1 MLSFR
6 LTITASQRQALDRQ
20 LTSAQR
26 LGDLR
31 LVKFILTVFAV
42 AHYQET
48 QQAALVLQLSVAQVE
63 AYVHKFLCYGV
74 RGVAFKK
81 PAGRR
86 PKLTTEQQRE
96 LCRLIE
102 AGPPACGFSGAC
114 WRSPMIQQLIKER
127 FAVQYSV
134 FYIAELLKHLGFT
147 YQKAAFVSDHLD
159 EVARQRFC
167 RRVWPEM
174 VRLARAKKALLLFGD
189 EASFPQW
196 GTLTYTWARRGTQ
209 PVVKTRLLKSL
220 GFSYQKAAFVSDHL
234 DEVARRRFST
244 RVWPDILRQA
254 REKKALLLFGD
265 EASFPQWG
273 TLTYTWA
280 RRGTQPVVKTSGKR
294 RGWKVFGLLDYFTGR
309 FFHQGLEGR
318 FTSASYTAFL
328 ARVLEQTSGHV
339 MLIQDGARYHTSA
352 ETKRFCA
359 AHAARLTVYQL
370 PSYSPDYNPIE
381 KLWKKIKQAETHLHY
396 FPTFGALSAK
406 VEQALLKFE
415 NAPREILALCS
426 LPEELAWAA

>member
-6 LTITASQRQALDRQ
+6 LTITASQRQALDRK
-20 LTSAQR
+20 LAAAQR

-31 LVKFILTVFAV
+31 LAKFILTICAV

-48 QQAALVLQLSVAQVE
+48 AQAALVLQLSVAQVE

-196 GTLTYTWARRGTQ
+196 GTLSYTWGRRG
-209 PVVKTRLLKSL
+209 
-220 GFSYQKAAFVSDHL
+220 H
-234 DEVARRRFST
+234 
-244 RVWPDILRQA
+244 
-254 REKKALLLFGD
+254 
-265 EASFPQWG
+265 
-273 TLTYTWA
+273 
-280 RRGTQPVVKTSGKR
+280 QPVVKTSGKR

-328 ARVLEQTSGHV
+328 ARVLEQTRGHV
-339 MLIQDGARYHTSA
+339 ILIQDGARYHTSA
-352 ETKRFCA
+352 ETNRFFA
-359 AHAARLTVYQL
+359 QHAERLTVYQL

-381 KLWKKIKQAETHLHY
+381 KLWKKLKQAETHLHY

-406 VEQALLKFE
+406 VEQALLRFE
-415 NAPREILALCS
+415 QVPQEILALCS
-426 LPEELAWAA
+426 LPEELALAA